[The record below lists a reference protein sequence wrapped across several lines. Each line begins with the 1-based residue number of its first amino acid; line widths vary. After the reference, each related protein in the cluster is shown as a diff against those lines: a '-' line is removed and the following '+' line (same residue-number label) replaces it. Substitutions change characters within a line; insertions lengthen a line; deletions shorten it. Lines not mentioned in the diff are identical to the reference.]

1 MRKLLIG
8 FLIAVFSIG
17 INYMGVENVFAK
29 DEGKKFYKDGEYTV
43 GYTVDVE
50 QMEGFIENKPEVEI
64 KDGKAIVKVTFNS
77 ASMIKDLSV
86 EGKETKRK
94 DIDEKLAKYSFEV
107 EDLDEVFAMKVHVV
121 AEEFGYDEEYSFN
134 LTLDTSEIPYKDQ
147 DSDKNMKK
155 VYDDGKYTVDYSV
168 DVEHMERFIE
178 KNPEVEIR
186 DGKILVTITFN
197 SASMIKDLSV
207 EGKETKRKDIDED
220 LVEYSFEVE
229 DLDEVFAME
238 VHVVAGEHDQVYP
251 FNLTLDTSNIPYE
264 MVEIEETEEGNPG
277 KPGEQGEPGTPGE
290 QGEPGK
296 PGDKG
301 EPGADGKDGK
311 DGKDGQDGQDGRDG
325 QYGTLGSGNNGGNG
339 TTGGTQGTD
348 GSTSA
353 GVSPEANPKTSDNA
367 PIL

>member
-1 MRKLLIG
+1 
-8 FLIAVFSIG
+8 
-17 INYMGVENVFAK
+17 
-29 DEGKKFYKDGEYTV
+29 
-43 GYTVDVE
+43 
-50 QMEGFIENKPEVEI
+50 
-64 KDGKAIVKVTFNS
+64 
-77 ASMIKDLSV
+77 
-86 EGKETKRK
+86 
-94 DIDEKLAKYSFEV
+94 
-107 EDLDEVFAMKVHVV
+107 
-121 AEEFGYDEEYSFN
+121 
-134 LTLDTSEIPYKDQ
+134 
-147 DSDKNMKK
+147 
-155 VYDDGKYTVDYSV
+155 
-168 DVEHMERFIE
+168 
-178 KNPEVEIR
+178 R

-238 VHVVAGEHDQVYP
+238 VHVVAGEHDEVYT

-325 QYGTLGSGNNGGNG
+325 QDGTLGSGNNGGNG

-348 GSTSA
+348 
-353 GVSPEANPKTSDNA
+353 
-367 PIL
+367 